1 MRAAVAEKYG
11 PPEVVR
17 VQEVA
22 LPEPKANEVLVRV
35 VAAAV
40 TSGDARIRGAR
51 FPTGFGAL
59 ARLAFGVTRPRR
71 PVLGGAFSGVVV
83 ATGSAVTGVEPGD
96 EVCGMSGTKLGAH
109 AEFLAVARSRVVS
122 KPSPVSHEQAAGV
135 LFGGTTALHFLRDK
149 ATIEPGATVLV
160 NGASGAVGTNAVQ
173 LARHYGATVT
183 GVASAPNRALVEQL
197 GAADVIDHTQVDVAS
212 IDRRFDVVLDTVGN
226 LTIDSGRRLLKEDG
240 VLLLVAAGLADTLR
254 ARGNV
259 KAGPSKERAA
269 EFALL
274 LELVAEGT
282 LTVVIDRVYD
292 LDGIVE
298 AHRRVDTGHK
308 VGNVLVRPARSEA

>member
-1 MRAAVAEKYG
+1 MRAAVTEKYG
-11 PPEVVR
+11 PPELVR
-17 VQEVA
+17 VQEA
-22 LPEPKANEVLVRV
+22 APPEPKAKEVLVRV
-35 VAAAV
+35 EAAAV

-51 FPTGFGAL
+51 FPKGFGPL

-71 PVLGGAFSGVVV
+71 PVLGGAFSGVVE
-83 ATGSAVTGVEPGD
+83 ATGSALTGVEPGD

-109 AEFLAVARSRVVS
+109 AELLAVSSARVVP
-122 KPSPVSHEQAAGV
+122 KPSAVSHEQAAGV

-149 ATIEPGATVLV
+149 ASIEPGLTVLV

-183 GVASAPNRALVEQL
+183 GVASAANRALVEQL
-197 GAADVIDHTQVDVAS
+197 GAAEVIDHTEVDVAS

-226 LTIDSGRRLLKEDG
+226 LTIHSGRRLLKEDG
-240 VLLLVAAGLADTLR
+240 VLLLVAAGLGDILR

-269 EFALL
+269 DFALL
-274 LELVAEGT
+274 LELVAGGE
-282 LTVVIDRVYD
+282 LTVAIDRVYD
-292 LDGIVE
+292 LDEIVE

-308 VGNVLVRPARSEA
+308 VGNVLVRPGRHET